1 MDANLTPQQP
11 ALFDSDTR
19 LLRIVVV
26 SRTRFLREGVVQN
39 LESDQSISVVGQ
51 CADLAELAA
60 LSLALPPDFVL
71 MDAAL
76 LDGPVATARTRRH
89 AQNLRIIA
97 FAMQDAGQEV
107 DLISWA
113 QAGVVGYIPNT
124 ASWADLARL
133 IKDIDNGEQ
142 PCSGRVAA
150 GPLRWI
156 AVVTASPNND
166 CDVAPQ
172 APALTPREQQ
182 AAELIGTG
190 LSDKEIARSL
200 NISLA
205 TTKSHVHSLLGK
217 LNAQRRSQV
226 IVRLRQ
232 YESG

>member
-1 MDANLTPQQP
+1 VDANLTRQQP
-11 ALFDSDTR
+11 ALFASDTR

-60 LSLALPPDFVL
+60 LSLALPPDLVL

-89 AQNLRIIA
+89 AQNSRIIA
-97 FAMQDAGQEV
+97 FAMQDREV
-107 DLISWA
+107 DLSSWA

-133 IKDIDNGEQ
+133 IKDIANGEQ

-156 AVVTASPNND
+156 AVVTPSLHND
-166 CDVAPQ
+166 CDIAPQ
-172 APALTPREQQ
+172 APALTAREQQ